1 MTMYTILG
9 YRIACIVLD
18 CTFSVLLLY
27 GPVGSNIM
35 SSGDGGSA
43 PNISFLNEYG
53 TEIGWKEGLEASN
66 HLVVYGLHAFF
77 SDGGISLLAFD
88 GNMRIIHSGRRN
100 DMGNGPFFLE

>member
-27 GPVGSNIM
+27 GLVGSTIM
-35 SSGDGGSA
+35 SSGDVGSA

-53 TEIGWKEGLEASN
+53 TEIGWMEGLEASN
-66 HLVVYGLHAFF
+66 HLVVYGLRAFF
-77 SDGGISLLAFD
+77 SGGNFIA
-88 GNMRIIHSGRRN
+88 GV
-100 DMGNGPFFLE
+100 